1 MKTKQKSNPKLIF
14 LGIALLIIGIVLIAY
29 PFWKEYL
36 YRESISKQKNNFVE
50 KLAQTEETS
59 IYDTLYNNLKIKNE
73 ELYLSNQQNLT
84 DPFAYETNS
93 IDLSEYGIENN
104 IIGYIS
110 IPKINVELAIYLGA
124 NSQNLAS
131 GAAHLTE
138 TSYPTG
144 GINTNC
150 VIAAHR
156 GYDTMFRYV
165 DKLENGDEIT
175 IQNFKEK
182 LTYKVTGYKIIEVD
196 EIQELFI
203 QDGKDMI
210 TLITCHPY
218 GINNQRYLVFAER
231 KI

>member
-1 MKTKQKSNPKLIF
+1 MKTKQKANPKLIF
-14 LGIALLIIGIVLIAY
+14 LGIVLLIIGSILIGY
-29 PFWKEYL
+29 PFLEEYW
-36 YRESISKQKNNFVE
+36 YRANIENEKNNFVE
-50 KLAQTEETS
+50 KLAQTEESS
-59 IYDTLYNNLKIKNE
+59 IYDNLYNKLKSKNE
-73 ELYLSNQQNLT
+73 EIYLENQQNLT

-124 NSQNLAS
+124 NSNNLAN

-138 TSYPTG
+138 TSYPIG

-165 DKLENGDEIT
+165 DKLQNGDEIT

-182 LTYKVTGYKIIEVD
+182 LTYKVTGHKIIEVD
-196 EIQELFI
+196 QIQELFI

-218 GINNQRYLVFAER
+218 GVNNQRYLVFAER
-231 KI
+231 VI

>member
-14 LGIALLIIGIVLIAY
+14 LGLVLLIIGSTLIAY
-29 PFWKEYL
+29 PFWIEYS
-36 YRESISKQKNNFVE
+36 YRTSISNEKNDFIE
-50 KLAQTEETS
+50 RISKTEETS
-59 IYDTLYNNLKIKNE
+59 IYDDLYNNLKNKNE
-73 ELYLSNQQNLT
+73 ELYLSDQQKLT

-124 NSQNLAS
+124 NSQNLAN

-138 TSYPTG
+138 TSYPIG
-144 GINTNC
+144 GNNTNC

-182 LTYKVTGYKIIEVD
+182 LTYKVTGSKIIEVD

-203 QDGKDMI
+203 QEGKDMI

-218 GINNQRYLVFAER
+218 GVNNQRYLVFAER
-231 KI
+231 SV